1 MNLHAGVLRAA
12 RAAGAL
18 ALIASAA
25 GAALAGGMA
34 PAGASTTTNF
44 GWLRLAHLSPNTPAV
59 DVYLYSVG
67 KPTALVVLKHVAY
80 GDESPYERVAAGD
93 YTVAMRSAGAAPG
106 SKPVLSTL
114 VDVAGG
120 HAYTVAGMG
129 PLSALRLQ
137 VLSDQLSTPP
147 GKALVRIIQAS
158 LLDKRVNVKVGS
170 QTLASGLQ
178 FGTATNYVTVTP
190 GTRTARVS
198 SGSAKASN
206 QVSFTAGS
214 IHTLVVLD
222 DPGHLSIQVLEDA
235 EGSSA
240 VPVGA
245 AGTGFGGTAARPGPA
260 LAPWL
265 VGILAALMLAG
276 GGSIG
281 LRARRTGA
289 HARTY

>member
-1 MNLHAGVLRAA
+1 MNLHAGVLRVV

-18 ALIASAA
+18 ALIAGSG
-25 GAALAGGMA
+25 GAVLASGIA
-34 PAGASTTTNF
+34 PAGASAVTSF

-67 KPTALVVLKHVAY
+67 QPTALVVLKHVAY

-106 SKPVLSTL
+106 TKPVLSTL

-129 PLSALRLQ
+129 PFSALRLQ

-170 QTLASGLQ
+170 QTVANGLQ
-178 FGTATNYVTVTP
+178 FGSATSYLTVTP
-190 GTRTARVS
+190 GATTASVT
-198 SGSAKASN
+198 SGTAKASS
-206 QVSFTAGS
+206 QVSFAAGS
-214 IHTLVVLD
+214 IHTLVILD

-235 EGSSA
+235 AGSSA

-245 AGTGFGGTAARPGPA
+245 AGTGFGGTAARSGPA
-260 LAPWL
+260 LVPWFAAA
-265 VGILAALMLAG
+265 LAGLMLAG
-276 GGSIG
+276 GGAVR
-281 LRARRTGA
+281 LRARRAGA
-289 HARTY
+289 HARTS